1 MNANSRADQAAAFR
15 SAISGLPKRVQ
26 ILGAYVSQLY
36 EDGQV
41 SRDAPVSEL
50 VRIAIRQLGV
60 DMKGLAGFVVEQQ
73 VRGFGNEVKRMFD
86 QALDGFF
93 KRPK

>member
-1 MNANSRADQAAAFR
+1 MA
-15 SAISGLPKRVQ
+15 

-36 EDGQV
+36 EDGTI
-41 SRDAPVSEL
+41 SREAPVSEL
-50 VRIAIRQLGV
+50 IRIALRQLGI
-60 DMKGLAGFVVEQQ
+60 DIKGLAGFVVEQQ
-73 VRGFGNEVKRMFD
+73 VRGFGNEIKRMFD